1 MSKNKESRVLNLE
14 DFEFHSDKTIGIE
27 GGSIYTLNGH
37 RHMVKDMDLDS
48 TVSELVGSRVARM
61 IAGDS
66 APEVHLVKDSKG
78 KVFAASKYIEDFV
91 TLGDMVDSGV
101 PESCFPHGCVI
112 EQDGSIEHV
121 NTYLLKRLNPGYKEE
136 ISLPNSEEVELAIKF
151 LKHGDTHLSNR
162 GVRIKDKMVLG
173 AIIDFSRSLGGS
185 DKVYLGE
192 NYNPEKM
199 IIALEKLLAITP
211 ETLDKTLND
220 CFVELKECYPQRI
233 AELENTRKKLEK
245 SLSDRQKGFADLK
258 VEVEL
263 EQNIIELIV
272 ARKNNN
278 LEKYNQL
285 LSIIKPKLE
294 NVRDEFKVIL
304 LENIPEDAKM
314 LNIILDNPKREL
326 KKAGSNNAPRKIK
339 ALSNLNEEEDLKS
352 ALVEAVLDGNAKIVD
367 ALIAAGV
374 TTDDVDFGFN
384 TPALVVA
391 TIKGHL
397 EVVKVLVAA
406 GEDVN
411 EKYGRRRGTAIEC
424 LGDSYQPY
432 DAHMRNELEIANV
445 LIAAGAE
452 ISLKASENLLKMVV
466 KTDDIKM
473 FKTLLSH
480 LNEESL
486 SEHKEQIQEF
496 KKRHSDQFINS
507 ASSQK
512 NEEINQDDP
521 LKTPGGVSTEKT
533 RVLPDSFVDEVLQ
546 DTSFL
551 KSVKDMESS
560 LQGVFGNNRDS
571 VNQQSIRQV
580 DVENLAVNHPNLTSP
595 IGKASDVIQGSNP
608 KELSSPVDSSAKD
621 LVQLNSEN
629 KGFKELSAADQVA
642 LGLVVKKLAKNL
654 IPGVKPSK
662 GSATRNANVH
672 KRPISSRSK

>member
-1 MSKNKESRVLNLE
+1 
-14 DFEFHSDKTIGIE
+14 
-27 GGSIYTLNGH
+27 
-37 RHMVKDMDLDS
+37 
-48 TVSELVGSRVARM
+48 M

-66 APEVHLVKDSKG
+66 APEVYLVKDRG
-78 KVFAASKYIEDFV
+78 LEVYTASKYIEDFS
-91 TLGDMVDSGV
+91 TIGDYTDSQQI
-101 PESCFPHGCVI
+101 PEDCFPHGCVI

-121 NTYLLKRLNPGYKEE
+121 NTYLLKRLSPGYKEE
-136 ISLPNSEEVELAIKF
+136 ISLPNSEEVELAINF
-151 LKHGDTHLSNR
+151 LKHGDAHLSNR

-173 AIIDFSRSLGGS
+173 AIIDFSRSLDGL

-199 IIALEKLLAITP
+199 MIALDKLAAITP

-233 AELENTRKKLEK
+233 AELENTRKKLGK

-285 LSIIKPKLE
+285 LSIINPKLE

-326 KKAGSNNAPRKIK
+326 KRAGRNNAPRKIK
-339 ALSNLNEEEDLKS
+339 ALSKVNKEKDLES
-352 ALVEAVLDGNAKIVD
+352 LLDPAIDDGNAKMVD

-374 TTDDVDFGFN
+374 TTDNLDFGFDR
-384 TPALVVA
+384 PALVSA
-391 TIKGHL
+391 AMNGHL
-397 EVVKVLVAA
+397 EVVRVLVAA

-411 EKYGRRRGTAIEC
+411 EKGEWGRTAIEF
-424 LGDSYQPY
+424 LGKSWKAEDI
-432 DAHMRNELEIANV
+432 RKELEIAEV
-445 LIAAGAE
+445 LIEAGAE

-466 KTDDIKM
+466 KSDDIKM
-473 FKTLLSH
+473 FKTLLSY

-486 SEHKEQIQEF
+486 GEHKELIQEF

-521 LKTPGGVSTEKT
+521 LKIPGGVS

-551 KSVKDMESS
+551 ESVKDMESN

-608 KELSSPVDSSAKD
+608 KELSSPVESNAKD

-662 GSATRNANVH
+662 GSATRNANVL
-672 KRPISSRSK
+672 KKPSSSRSK